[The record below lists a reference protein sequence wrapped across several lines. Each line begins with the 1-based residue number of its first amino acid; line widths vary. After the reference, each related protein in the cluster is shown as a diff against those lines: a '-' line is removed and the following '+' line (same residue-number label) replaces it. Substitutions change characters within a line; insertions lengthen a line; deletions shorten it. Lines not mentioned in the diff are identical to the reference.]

1 MLPTI
6 EVGLVMPYI
15 SQWPGVDACKVG
27 YLDQLVLPNPLCLQA
42 YRFEWGGL
50 LRVKI
55 LNPPTLNWMNHLQS
69 MVTEYLHGIKV

>member
-1 MLPTI
+1 MQSGLFGSAGPT
-6 EVGLVMPYI
+6 EP
-15 SQWPGVDACKVG
+15 
-27 YLDQLVLPNPLCLQA
+27 PLLA